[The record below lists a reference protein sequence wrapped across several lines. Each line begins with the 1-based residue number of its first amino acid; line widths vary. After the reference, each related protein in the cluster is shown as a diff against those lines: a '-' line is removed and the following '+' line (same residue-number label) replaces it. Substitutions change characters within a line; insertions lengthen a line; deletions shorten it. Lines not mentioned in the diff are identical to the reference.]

1 MVWWLFGTTSL
12 LNFFR
17 KFIYV
22 ERERAQGRG
31 RMRGRERIPSRLRPV
46 GPEPNV
52 GLEPT
57 NREILT

>member
-22 ERERAQGRG
+22 ERERESTGEGQTE
-31 RMRGRERIPSRLRPV
+31 RERENPKQAPPCRPRAQC
-46 GPEPNV
+46 GARTHKP
-52 GLEPT
+52 
-57 NREILT
+57 